1 MSKRAAAEKDVEAEA
16 KKARP
21 AAKAVN
27 VLMVLQPLSLAV
39 AVPCCWRPGN
49 GWSNSGSRA
58 SSALCAFMSICVL
71 LTRHL
76 VPQVGTGEYT
86 SGYTPPKSADDVSD
100 KGAGVVGLVMMDLRA
115 KGKTDRLAM
124 VGVNGRKFPAIRKHM
139 QKNIGDVYVPAHAC
153 LCAVT

>member
-39 AVPCCWRPGN
+39 AVPCCWRPAN
-49 GWSNSGSRA
+49 GWSNSRA

-76 VPQVGTGEYT
+76 VPQVVTGEYT
-86 SGYTPPKSADDVSD
+86 SGYTPPKSADDLSD
-100 KGAGVVGLVMMDLRA
+100 QGAGVGGLVMMDLRA

-139 QKNIGDVYVPAHAC
+139 QKNIGVEYAPAHAC
-153 LCAVT
+153 LCAIT